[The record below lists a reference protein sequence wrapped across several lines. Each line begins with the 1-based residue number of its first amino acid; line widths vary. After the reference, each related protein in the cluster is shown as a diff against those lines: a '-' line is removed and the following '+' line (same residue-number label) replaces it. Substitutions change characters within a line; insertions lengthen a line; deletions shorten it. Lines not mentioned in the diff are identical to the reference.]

1 MKKPVLYNT
10 TNECQA
16 KVLLIYEQLKKKNHK
31 RKLMLACEKNKNKT
45 NAVEIWNKPCL
56 MLFL

>member
-45 NAVEIWNKPCL
+45 NAVEI
-56 MLFL
+56 